1 MLAKCRHMICTQKV
15 DGLCIVFY
23 QLLLPSLALV
33 SPKRWESKPCK
44 LIIYLV
50 DLLPQAINKL
60 FSSLF
65 REMWDF
71 FFFFFLRQSHY
82 KAQTGLNS
90 WSSCLVFPKK
100 PPQPA
105 LKKSFPSWS
114 EEVFV
119 PMHGLLMQLTW
130 GRTVLNRR
138 KRLKPRRH
146 RDSHG
151 LLSLTVSF
159 FVEYSSWNS
168 GALVNLREGWYA
180 RLVRG
185 TTL

>member
-50 DLLPQAINKL
+50 DLVPQAMNKL

-65 REMWDF
+65 IEMWD

-82 KAQTGLNS
+82 KAQTDLNS

-105 LKKSFPSWS
+105 LKKSLPSWS

-138 KRLKPRRH
+138 KRLKPGGTETVTSCCH
-146 RDSHG
+146 S
-151 LLSLTVSF
+151 VSF